1 MACVLAGGRRILFL
15 VGAILFAA
23 SLAMGCDRLELR
35 PRETGEPVTPTPT
48 VTPTPQTAGDSSPTP
63 VVEEEAEPVDAG
75 AVLGATLVEGTLY
88 LREELSN
95 AVLYYEPFVDY
106 RAVLKVSQSYTFA
119 KDIIQKELGINELAR
134 VNIYVT
140 FDEEFDRFLESS
152 DFADTSFLAGFYSLV
167 IHDDEVADA
176 KVFLKAQ
183 APGLVHNTAHELA
196 HVATPW
202 LPVWMSEGVA
212 DYIAARVSMV
222 LDPQFEEQRVLKTQQ
237 TVRAASTLGTLLDL
251 EGLENFDWAGEDNYE
266 TLTTVYAQTWH
277 LVEYVARR
285 YGPDGLRALV
295 AEYSKDREQADDRF
309 LLAVGASADKVWRGF
324 TVDIVENLTLQ
335 EEVGLGLCG
344 LVQLV
349 NESASITRDWN
360 RFLSSADLEDPNV
373 RRELFLGFSQRW
385 GALATETG
393 GYTVAEEALPVRD
406 LWLSYFQIS
415 VEAMEEFARGDI
427 VMANGSLK
435 DANLVYS
442 KANSALGE
450 AFSQR
455 PWLAC

>member
-1 MACVLAGGRRILFL
+1 MAYVLARCRRILFL
-15 VGAILFAA
+15 VGVTLFAV
-23 SLAMGCDRLELR
+23 SLAMACDRLELR
-35 PRETGEPVTPTPT
+35 PRETAEPLTPTPT

-63 VVEEEAEPVDAG
+63 VVEEEAEPVDVG

-88 LREELSN
+88 LREELPN
-95 AVLYYEPFVDY
+95 AVLYYEPLVDY
-106 RAVLKVSQSYTFA
+106 RAVLKVSQAYTFA
-119 KDIIQKELGINELAR
+119 KDIIQKELGVNELAT

-140 FDEEFDRFLESS
+140 FEEEFDRFLEDS
-152 DFADTSFLAGFYSLV
+152 DFADPDFLAGFYSLV
-167 IHDDEVADA
+167 IYDDEVAEA
-176 KVFLKAQ
+176 KVFLKAE

-196 HVATPW
+196 HVATPG

-212 DYIAARVSMV
+212 DYIAARAGVV
-222 LDPQFEEQRVLKTQQ
+222 LDPQFEELRVLKARQ
-237 TVRAASTLGTLLDL
+237 TVRASSRQGTLL
-251 EGLENFDWAGEDNYE
+251 GLEELESFDWAGENNYE

-285 YGPDGLRALV
+285 YGLDGLRALV
-295 AEYSKDREQADDRF
+295 AEYSEDAEQADDRF
-309 LLAVGASADKVWRGF
+309 LLAVGASAATVWREF

-335 EEVGLGLCG
+335 EQVGLSICG
-344 LVQLV
+344 LVQFA

-373 RRELFLGFSQRW
+373 RRELFLGFSQLW
-385 GALATETG
+385 DALAIATG
-393 GYTVAEEALPVRD
+393 GYTVAEEALPIHD

-427 VMANGSLK
+427 VTANGSLK